1 MNDLFEAESQKR
13 ASAKKVK
20 YVLAIKNE
28 LENTE
33 KKKLEKLIKALAPK
47 QQEYI
52 KRRYFDELSVKEIA
66 EIYKVNPSTVSRTI
80 KTGIDHMSYF
90 IENVEVKNM
99 RKKPVEKRCKC
110 CGKIFLTTAGNAK
123 YCIDCRY
130 DNKKRNTQKWRDGT
144 KITVKKEKF
153 KQEFHSKTL
162 DERLADIRAYNEK
175 HGTRLSY
182 GKYMTLLHFG
192 KLED

>member
-1 MNDLFEAESQKR
+1 MIYLKLKLKSERQQ
-13 ASAKKVK
+13 KKVK

-28 LENTE
+28 LKNTE

-52 KRRYFDELSVKEIA
+52 KCRYFDELSVKEIA

-80 KTGIDHMSYF
+80 KIGIDHMSYF

-110 CGKIFLTTAGNAK
+110 CGEIFLTTASNAK

-130 DNKKRNTQKWRDGT
+130 ENKKRTTQKWRDGT
-144 KITVKKEKF
+144 KLSVKKQKF
-153 KQEFHSKTL
+153 KDEFHSKSL
-162 DERLADIRAYNEK
+162 DETLADIKAYNEK